1 MVETEDSFRVAPEN
15 FLAEGEK
22 QMLEK
27 ILKVPHWD
35 LIGNHSFFFIGES
48 SPFMAEFTQIYVV
61 FYPVV
66 NGGSD
71 QRKVPGVFIFPIT

>member
-35 LIGNHSFFFIGES
+35 LIGNHWFFIGGII
-48 SPFMAEFTQIYVV
+48 PFYGRTFQVSELV
-61 FYPVV
+61 
-66 NGGSD
+66 
-71 QRKVPGVFIFPIT
+71 